1 MLLIRAVDQK
11 LDAGVRGGRWFFSVD
26 LSGGWWASGS
36 GSGGVGVLPTFSL
49 LRLASCV
56 FALRAEESNLADKGF
71 LYAVLCPYL
80 LRTLILQGGRS

>member
-1 MLLIRAVDQK
+1 MLVFVGDVGFSLWISLVA
-11 LDAGVRGGRWFFSVD
+11 GGRV
-26 LSGGWWASGS
+26 GVGV
-36 GSGGVGVLPTFSL
+36 GVGVLPTFSL

-80 LRTLILQGGRS
+80 LRMLILQGGRS